1 MINIVSFNGGRG
13 ARNLIPSFV
22 IKEGITLTSIV
33 NAYDD
38 GKSTGILRSFFKM
51 LGPSDIRK
59 VQETLVPKSLQ
70 DYDAIIKLYEYRYPI
85 SLDRQTILTEIEN
98 FVTGVTDLLVG
109 VTFKDAIIKNTLKHY
124 LQKFVKGVHIIE
136 TAENKVLS
144 FADCSIMNLIYAGA
158 FLSANGNFEEATIN
172 IGKLFKIRGNVLT
185 TNIEDK
191 KLVAIREDG
200 SILYNEAEIVELRSN
215 VRIKKIYLLDSYP
228 DKKIIETMK
237 MEEVEE
243 YFETMNRQV
252 AITPKVQR
260 SITDADIIIYS
271 SGTQHSSLY
280 PSYMTMGLTDAI
292 AANKKAFKIFVTNIG
307 EDYET
312 PSYTATDFLQGA
324 IKYLRL
330 GSQFNIAV
338 NDIINVALV
347 NKLFSNNEENYVKYD
362 ATELEK
368 IGCKII
374 IDDFE
379 DTENPGKHNG
389 PFLCDYI
396 MDLYA
401 KYNTK

>member
-22 IKEGITLTSIV
+22 NKEGITLTSIV

-59 VQETLVPKSLQ
+59 VQETLVPKSLP
-70 DYDAIIKLYEYRYPI
+70 DYNAVLKLYEYRYPSI
-85 SLDRQTILTEIEN
+85 IDRQRILTEIEN
-98 FVTGVTDLLVG
+98 FVKGISQTIIGVSFNDNAMKAKLQ
-109 VTFKDAIIKNTLKHY
+109 HY
-124 LQKFVKGVHIIE
+124 LQKFVNSVYIIE
-136 TAENKVLS
+136 KAENKELS

-158 FLSANGNFEEATIN
+158 FLSENGNFEEATIN
-172 IGKLFKIRGNVLT
+172 IGKLFKIKGNVLT

-200 SILYNEAEIVELRSN
+200 TILFNEAEIVELRSN

-228 DKKIIETMK
+228 DKDIVAK
-237 MEEVEE
+237 MQMNEVEE

-260 SITDADIIIYS
+260 SIADADIIIYS

-292 AANKKAFKIFVTNIG
+292 VGNKKAFKVFVTNIG

-312 PSYTATDFLQGA
+312 PSYTATDFLRGA

-330 GSQFNIAV
+330 GSQFNINV
-338 NDIINVALV
+338 TDLINVALV
-347 NKLFSNNEENYVKYD
+347 NKLFSNKEEHYVKYD
-362 ATELEK
+362 LSELEN

-379 DTENPGKHNG
+379 DKDNPGKHNG
-389 PFLCDYI
+389 PLLCDYI
-396 MDLYA
+396 MNLYTLNN
-401 KYNTK
+401 K